1 VGGDVRIIKHC
12 KLNVV
17 NMDMGPNGWSCFMII
32 HPIWELFICDNLHT
46 IVAKN
51 NLKKDWNFWAKIW
64 DKKGG
69 MLRNCIK
76 KKTWNSSKF
85 QDKKHCCRM
94 HFDDVQVSYP
104 PMWLVL
110 F

>member
-1 VGGDVRIIKHC
+1 MAGAASWLFTLFENYSFVTIYILLLPKIILKMTEIFGQKYEIKKVEC
-12 KLNVV
+12 
-17 NMDMGPNGWSCFMII
+17 
-32 HPIWELFICDNLHT
+32 WE
-46 IVAKN
+46 IV
-51 NLKKDWNFWAKIW
+51 F
-64 DKKGG
+64 
-69 MLRNCIK
+69 R